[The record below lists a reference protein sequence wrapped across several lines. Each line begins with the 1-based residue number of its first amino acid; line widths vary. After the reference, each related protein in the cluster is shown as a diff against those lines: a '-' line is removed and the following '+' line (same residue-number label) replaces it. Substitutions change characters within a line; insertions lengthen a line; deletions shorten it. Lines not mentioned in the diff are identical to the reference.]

1 MYDIAIVGAGPGGS
15 TAARYLAMKGFNVAL
30 IDKAEFP
37 RDKACGGAIPCNLL
51 ETFSYLKSRSQEFI
65 KCIAS
70 MGFLHS
76 PDRRTVLKG
85 EIPLAMTLRTDF
97 DNVLLDAAIEAG
109 ANAFLGTRVKGLRFA
124 EDKVVIATNQS
135 TSIEANSIIGADG
148 VNSIVARL
156 TALNKKWS
164 SGSLVA
170 CRVAEIPISPSEIL
184 DYYGDQHIYHF
195 YSGSWNQIGYGWVFP
210 KYDTVNIGLGIID
223 KAARG
228 LPSKFQGFG
237 KLLQQEGVLKVA
249 VDLSATKGALVPVA
263 GPIKSTVCDRCLLI
277 GDAAG
282 MVNPLTGGGIDYAM
296 RTGRIAAKTLI
307 NAFEEE
313 RFDSSFLMQYQ
324 RIWKRKLGQ
333 EFRNQLLA
341 QKVMTSPF
349 SSAFFRIGSRDK
361 EIQKMVTSAMADSLS
376 TSLSVTKLFARAAFV
391 CLREALN
398 PFSMG

>member
-15 TAARYLAMKGFNVAL
+15 TAARYLAMQGLNVAL

-37 RDKACGGAIPCNLL
+37 RDKACGGAIPYKII
-51 ETFSYLKSRSQEFI
+51 ETFSYLKSRSHEFI

-85 EIPLAMTLRTDF
+85 EIPLAMTLRKEF
-97 DNVLLDAAIEAG
+97 DNVLLDAAIEGG
-109 ANAFLGTRVKGLRFA
+109 ANAILGERVKGLKFT
-124 EDKVVIATNQS
+124 ENKIIIKTNHS
-135 TSIEANSIIGADG
+135 ISIEANSIIGADG

-164 SGSLVA
+164 SGTLVA

-184 DYYGDQHIYHF
+184 DYYGDKHTYHF

-228 LPSKFQGFG
+228 LPSKFQGFV
-237 KLLQQEGVLKVA
+237 KLLQHEGILKKS
-249 VDLSATKGALVPVA
+249 VDLSSTKGALVPVA

-324 RIWKRKLGQ
+324 KIWKRKLGP

-349 SSAFFRIGSRDK
+349 SSAFFQIGSRDK
-361 EIQKMVTSAMADSLS
+361 DIQKIVTSAMADSLGQN
-376 TSLSVTKLFARAAFV
+376 LRVTKLFARAAYV
-391 CLREALN
+391 CLREALS